1 MLNTHK
7 TSQEKPATGRGR
19 LAQVAEAAD
28 GEALKLVDAEHNPI
42 PFRGHNSH
50 VPWLDVGDEVS
61 LLDTPDGAMITGRSR
76 RTGEHPP
83 AAFSFQADALELTS
97 DRPLRLRAG
106 ESCITL
112 LPDGRIRIEGK
123 VLDQVAQETVRLL
136 GPVVEVN

>member
-1 MLNTHK
+1 MLNAHK
-7 TSQEKPATGRGR
+7 ASQAIPATGQGQ
-19 LAQVAEAAD
+19 LAQVVEAAD
-28 GEALKLVDAEHNPI
+28 GEALKLADAEHNPI
-42 PFRGHNSH
+42 PFRGHHSH
-50 VPWLDVGDEVS
+50 VPWLDVGDEVT
-61 LLDTPDGAMITGRSR
+61 LLDTPEGPMITGRRR

-83 AAFSFQADALELTS
+83 ATLSFQADAIELTS

>member
-1 MLNTHK
+1 MLNTRK
-7 TSQEKPATGRGR
+7 ESQKNPATGQAR
-19 LAQVAEAAD
+19 LAQVAEATN
-28 GEALKLVDAEHNPI
+28 GEALKLVDVEYNPI
-42 PFRGHNSH
+42 PFRGHQSH

-61 LLDTPDGAMITGRSR
+61 LLDTHEGAIISGRSR
-76 RTGEHPP
+76 RAGEHPP
-83 AAFSFQADALELTS
+83 ATLSFQADAVELTS

-112 LPDGRIRIEGK
+112 LPDGCIRIEGK